1 VTPLARPGP
10 LRTVAGGIAGGLL
23 AGALVGVVEAVAAWM
38 HAHGTGEMAAVAWAA
53 LVYGALGAAGGAGAG
68 VVGLV
73 LGTDGFA
80 LAFAGVLAG
89 LGLVV
94 ARFRV
99 IRDVFLEQA
108 PRGLVPNVVQVAALA
123 VTFLVAVWLW
133 RRLRGTTARGALV
146 TRPVAAAVVVL
157 VVAAGWTAVT
167 RLRPAPERPPSPAR
181 AAAPAG
187 APNVVLIMVDTL
199 RGDHLGCAGYT
210 RIRTPHIDALAADG
224 IRFANAFSQAS
235 WTRPSVATILTGLYP
250 SSHGAAHKA
259 DVLPDRVDTLAELL
273 ARGGYHTAGFANN
286 ANVSEVFN
294 FQQGFDEFRYLAPE
308 LFFGA
313 SEQAAQLALYGG
325 LRLVR
330 ERFFA
335 RRVDVRNYY
344 HPAEDVTAEAVR
356 WLEGRGDGASPFF
369 LFLHYMDPHDP
380 YMVHP
385 FDGEGYAR
393 VANPNPPP
401 AVAEKFRQLY
411 DGEVAYLDQ
420 HLGTLFDDLRR
431 RGLWEKTLV
440 VLTADHGEEFHEHG
454 GWWHGTTLY
463 DEQIHVPLLMKPPG
477 TAGGG
482 RVVDDLATSLDIV
495 PTVLAT
501 AGLAGPDVLQG
512 HALPLGGGPVPAR
525 ERVFS
530 EEDLEG
536 NVLQAVRTRDWKLVN
551 ANPGNPRGL
560 APEELYDLARDP
572 REQTN
577 VATQDPA
584 SLETMRATLGRSF
597 VEARAHAGATQQ
609 TGGDAATTERL
620 RSLGYIN

>member
-1 VTPLARPGP
+1 VTPPIPSSP
-10 LRTVAGGIAGGLL
+10 LRTLRAGLAGGLL
-23 AGALVGVVEAVAAWM
+23 AGALVGAAEAVGAYL
-38 HAHGTGEMAAVAWAA
+38 HAHGAGEMPAIAWAA
-53 LVYGALGAAGGAGAG
+53 VVYGVLGAAGGLGAG
-68 VVGLV
+68 MLAVV

-89 LGLVV
+89 LGFVV

-108 PRGLVPNVVQVAALA
+108 PRGLVPNAVQLGALLL
-123 VTFLVAVWLW
+123 TLLVAVWLW
-133 RRLRGTTARGALV
+133 RRLRGSTARGGLL
-146 TRPVAAAVVVL
+146 TRPLAAALVVL
-157 VVAAGWTAVT
+157 VVAGAWLGAT
-167 RLRPAPERPPSPAR
+167 RLRSAPPAAAPPAR

-187 APNVVLIMVDTL
+187 APNVVLLMVDTL

-210 RIRTPHIDALAADG
+210 RIRTPHIDGLAAAG
-224 IRFANAFSQAS
+224 IRFANAFAQSS

-250 SSHGAAHKA
+250 SSHGAVHKA

-273 ARGGYHTAGFANN
+273 ARGGYQTAALANN

-294 FQQGFDEFRYLAPE
+294 FQQGFDDFRYLAPE
-308 LFFGA
+308 LFFHA
-313 SEQAAQLALYGG
+313 DEQAAQLALYNG

-344 HPAEDVTAEAVR
+344 HPAEDVTAEAIR
-356 WLEGRGDGASPFF
+356 WLEGRRDADRPFF
-369 LFLHYMDPHDP
+369 LFVHYMDPHDP

-401 AVAEKFRQLY
+401 AVAERYRQLY
-411 DGEVAYLDQ
+411 DGEIAYLDQ
-420 HLGTLFDDLRR
+420 HVGVLLDDLKR
-431 RGLWEKTLV
+431 RGLWERTLV
-440 VLTADHGEEFHEHG
+440 ILTADHGEEFHEHG

-463 DEQIHVPLLMKPPG
+463 DEQVQVPLVVKPPG
-477 TAGGG
+477 AASP

-495 PTVLAT
+495 PTVMAA
-501 AGLAGPDVLQG
+501 AGLPAPDVLQG

-525 ERVFS
+525 ESVFA

-536 NVLQAVRTRDWKLVN
+536 NVLQAVRTREWKLIN
-551 ANPGNPRGL
+551 ANPDNPRGL
-560 APEELYDLARDP
+560 QPEELYELGPDP
-572 REQTN
+572 DEKTN
-577 VATQDPA
+577 VARQSPA
-584 SLETMRATLGRSF
+584 SLELMRAALGKSYLQ
-597 VEARAHAGATQQ
+597 ARAHAGETQQ

-620 RSLGYIN
+620 RSLGYVN